1 MDILLDKTSWQD
13 KRIKAMDRTIFRKKF
28 THEYLVDEYCAIINS
43 KAKNKKQYKAE
54 QKAKIEKFRKNLP
67 KELPYDK

>member
-1 MDILLDKTSWQD
+1 MDLSKDKTSWQD

-43 KAKNKKQYKAE
+43 KAKNKKQYKGE
-54 QKAKIEKFRKNLP
+54 NNAKTIFRK
-67 KELPYDK
+67 